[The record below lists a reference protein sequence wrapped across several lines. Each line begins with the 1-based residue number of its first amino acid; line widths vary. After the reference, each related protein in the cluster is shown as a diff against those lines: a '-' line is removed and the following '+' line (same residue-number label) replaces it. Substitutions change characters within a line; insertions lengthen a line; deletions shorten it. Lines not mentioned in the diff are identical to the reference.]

1 MESGGVEGGIDAK
14 ACQTVITCNYRFRWI
29 GGGGVERTI
38 EEKASLVEEN
48 FN

>member
-1 MESGGVEGGIDAK
+1 MESGGGGGMDAK
-14 ACQTVITCNYRFRWI
+14 TCQTVITCNYRFRWI